1 MDVFV
6 REAECHNESKTWKWL
21 RKGGLKKGTE
31 SLLCAAQE
39 QVIRTNSVNYS
50 NDSLLCTAQEQAI
63 RTNSVNYSND
73 KNNETPRCRL
83 ALQRKC

>member
-50 NDSLLCTAQEQAI
+50 ND
-63 RTNSVNYSND
+63 